1 MSDLFSLLKDI
12 SEQLP
17 GCQMVSIV
25 DRATGMQLAS
35 VGSDDSA
42 SSAGADA
49 FQSEL
54 YRRAAALV
62 EQLDEGPVETV
73 VLESD
78 GTTFVSEPIGE
89 SGYFWHVATRDDTT
103 LGFTRAIMNK
113 NRARVLEGVEGLI
126 GDD

>member
-1 MSDLFSLLKDI
+1 MSDLFSLLNDI

-25 DRATGMQLAS
+25 DGRTGMQLAS
-35 VGSDDSA
+35 VGQHDNA

-54 YRRAAALV
+54 YRRAAELADAFD
-62 EQLDEGPVETV
+62 DEAVETV
-73 VLESD
+73 VLESA

-103 LGFTRAIMNK
+103 LGFTRAIMGK
-113 NRARVLEGVEGLI
+113 NRARVLEGVEGLV
-126 GDD
+126 GSD